1 MTYSVLAVGLMSLM
15 VLFIAGFFSMLGMG
29 GGQLYA
35 PIFYWLG
42 FKLKAEV
49 IPLTLLLNFLTQLSA
64 QATYVRKGLVE
75 YKTAIPLIAGI
86 ALFSFA
92 GAYITD
98 LVSDRLILVLLGVL
112 LIIVSIRMLSGWN
125 PGRKELS
132 GAQKMMIGLVAGSVI
147 GILVGMVGHGGGTFV
162 VPMLLIMGLEPKRAA
177 ATSSFV
183 VAFSTFSGFLGHLH
197 HAHLGWYLVPMC
209 ICVLLGAQMGS
220 RLMAL
225 KLSGR
230 AVRLLFGVTLGVIG
244 VLLIVKG

>member
-1 MTYSVLAVGLMSLM
+1 MSLM
-15 VLFIAGFFSMLGMG
+15 VLVIAGFFSMLGMG

-35 PIFYWLG
+35 PVFYWLG

-64 QATYVRKGLVE
+64 QATYTREKLVE
-75 YKTAIPLIAGI
+75 YSMAIPLIIGI
-86 ALFSFA
+86 GVFSFV
-92 GAYITD
+92 GAYLTD
-98 LVSDRLILVLLGVL
+98 LVSDRFILVVLGAL
-112 LIIVSIRMLSGWN
+112 LIVVSAWMLSGWK

-132 GAQKMMIGLVAGSVI
+132 GAGKVVLGFAAGSVI
-147 GILVGMVGHGGGTFV
+147 GIFVGMVGHGGGTFV

-209 ICVLLGAQMGS
+209 IAVLVGAQAGS

-230 AVRLLFGVTLGVIG
+230 AVRILFGITLGIIG
-244 VLLIVKG
+244 ILLIVKG